1 MRCLITYQPS
11 PVDYSPD
18 GLKQVH
24 RNLKHLANL
33 PFTKEA
39 LRQEAAAR
47 VEKMSIQGVQPKL
60 SARLNIKQG
69 EFELVNKGGNFILK
83 PQSPEYP
90 ELPENEDL
98 TMKLAKTCGLDVP
111 LHFLVRG
118 EDQQLTYVIKRFDRE
133 GRSKKVAMEDFA
145 QLSGLSRETKY
156 KSSMEK
162 VVKIVDQY
170 CTYPV
175 VEKQK
180 LFLSVLFSFLTGN
193 EDMHLKNFSLIN
205 TKNKI
210 VLSPVYDLLNTS
222 IAIPNPVEE
231 MALPLHAK
239 KRKLT
244 KTDLIDYFGS
254 NCLQLNDKTIQKVT
268 KKILA
273 AAESWTTIIKSS
285 FLSKTMQDN
294 YIDVITTRFDRIFSV
309 G

>member
-11 PVDYSPD
+11 PVDYSSD

-268 KKILA
+268 KKILV

-294 YIDVITTRFDRIFSV
+294 YIDVITTRFDRIFSE